1 MRVLFHLLI
10 ILSFITVSSGQMNPG
25 AKQIAMANSDV
36 ALSDDVFSLF
46 NNPAGLAQLNWRELG
61 LYYSPAPFG
70 FNELANGYIAYTEP
84 LGFGSAGIGAMTYG
98 FELYRESRLLLSFS
112 TLYLNKFFG
121 GVSFNYHI
129 VSIKGYGSK
138 SVFYLNAGCL
148 GYLTDEL
155 RIGFSIQNINNASF
169 TPGEDQIPILLNTGL
184 SYNIYDNLSLN
195 FAVEKDIRYNAS
207 VKSGIN
213 YDLIE
218 NLSLRLGF
226 ANEPAEFSC
235 GIGIHFSYFNFDYAV
250 FTHPDLGL
258 THQAG
263 IIISFEK
270 GGNRTRNIMEFP
282 DIK

>member
-1 MRVLFHLLI
+1 MRVLFHFLI
-10 ILSFITVSSGQMNPG
+10 IFSFISVSLGQMNPG
-25 AKQIAMANSDV
+25 AKQIAMSNSDV

-112 TLYLNKFFG
+112 TLYMNKFFA

-129 VSIKGYGSK
+129 VSIQGYGSK
-138 SVFYLNAGCL
+138 SVIYLNAGSL

-155 RIGFSIQNINNASF
+155 RIGFFIQNINQASF
-169 TPGEDQIPILLNTGL
+169 TSKEDQIPILLNAGV
-184 SYNIYDNLSLN
+184 SYNIYYNLSLN

-213 YDLIE
+213 FDLID
-218 NLSLRLGF
+218 NLSLRIGF
-226 ANEPAEFSC
+226 ANEPAEFSF
-235 GIGIHFSYFNFDYAV
+235 GIGIHYSYFNFDYAV
-250 FTHPDLGL
+250 FSHPDLGL

-263 IIISFEK
+263 ITISFEK
-270 GGNRTRNIMEFP
+270 EGNRTINIREFL
-282 DIK
+282 DIR

>member
-1 MRVLFHLLI
+1 
-10 ILSFITVSSGQMNPG
+10 MNPG
-25 AKQIAMANSDV
+25 AKQIAMSNSDV

-70 FNELANGYIAYTEP
+70 LNELANGYIAYTEP

-112 TLYLNKFFG
+112 TLYLNKFFA

-129 VSIKGYGSK
+129 VSIQGYGSK
-138 SVFYLNAGCL
+138 SVFYLNAGSL
-148 GYLTDEL
+148 GYITDEL
-155 RIGFSIQNINNASF
+155 RIGFFIQNINQASF
-169 TPGEDQIPILLNTGL
+169 TSKEDQIPILLNAGV
-184 SYNIYDNLSLN
+184 SYNIYYNLSLN

-213 YDLIE
+213 YDLID
-218 NLSLRLGF
+218 NLSLRIGF

-235 GIGIHFSYFNFDYAV
+235 GIGIHYSYFNFDYAV

-270 GGNRTRNIMEFP
+270 EGNRTMNIREFL
-282 DIK
+282 DIR

>member
-10 ILSFITVSSGQMNPG
+10 IVSFISVTSGQMNPG
-25 AKQIAMANSDV
+25 AKQIAMSNSDV

-70 FNELANGYIAYTEP
+70 LNELANGYIAYTEP

-112 TLYLNKFFG
+112 TSYLNKFFA

-129 VSIKGYGSK
+129 VSIQGYGNK
-138 SVFYLNAGCL
+138 TVFYLNAGCL
-148 GYLTDEL
+148 GYITDEL
-155 RIGFSIQNINNASF
+155 RIGFFVQNINQASF
-169 TPGEDQIPILLNTGL
+169 TSQEDQISILLNAGL
-184 SYNIYDNLSLN
+184 SYNIYDDLSLN

-213 YDLIE
+213 YDLID
-218 NLSLRLGF
+218 NLSLRIGF

-270 GGNRTRNIMEFP
+270 EGNRTRNIKEFL

>member
-1 MRVLFHLLI
+1 MRVLLHLLI
-10 ILSFITVSSGQMNPG
+10 FVSLISVSLGQMNPG

-46 NNPAGLAQLNWRELG
+46 NNPAGLAQLGWRELG

-70 FNELANGYIAYTEP
+70 FKELANGYIAYSEP

-112 TLYLNKFFG
+112 TLYLNKFFF

-129 VSIKGYGSK
+129 VSIQGYGNK
-138 SVFYLNAGCL
+138 SIFYINGGCL
-148 GYLTDEL
+148 GYLMNDL
-155 RIGFSIQNINNASF
+155 RIGFFIQNINQASY
-169 TPGEDQIPILLNTGL
+169 TSDEDQFPILLNFGL
-184 SYNIYDNLSLN
+184 SYTINEILSLN
-195 FAVEKDIRYNAS
+195 CAIEKDIRYNAS
-207 VKSGIN
+207 VRSGIN
-213 YDLIE
+213 YDIID
-218 NLSLRLGF
+218 NLSLRIGF

-250 FTHPDLGL
+250 FVHPDLGL

-270 GGNRTRNIMEFP
+270 EGNRTRNIKEFLES
-282 DIK
+282 K

>member
-10 ILSFITVSSGQMNPG
+10 IVSFMSVSSGQMNPG

-46 NNPAGLAQLNWRELG
+46 NNPAGISQLNWRELG

-70 FNELANGYIAYTEP
+70 LNELANGYIAYTEP
-84 LGFGSAGIGAMTYG
+84 LGFGSAGIGVMTYG

-112 TLYLNKFFG
+112 TLYLNKIFG
-121 GVSFNYHI
+121 GVSLNYHI
-129 VSIKGYGSK
+129 VSIKGYGNK

-148 GYLTDEL
+148 GYLTNEL

-169 TPGEDQIPILLNTGL
+169 TPKENQIPILLSTGL

-213 YDLIE
+213 YDLID

-235 GIGIHFSYFNFDYAV
+235 GVGIHFSYFNFDYAV

-263 IIISFEK
+263 FIISFEK
-270 GGNRTRNIMEFP
+270 EGNRTKNIMEFL

>member
-10 ILSFITVSSGQMNPG
+10 IVSFISVTSGQMNPG
-25 AKQIAMANSDV
+25 AKQIAMSNSDV

-70 FNELANGYIAYTEP
+70 LNELVNGYIAYTEP

-112 TLYLNKFFG
+112 TSYLNKFFA
-121 GVSFNYHI
+121 GVSINYHI
-129 VSIKGYGSK
+129 VSIQRYGNK

-148 GYLTDEL
+148 GYITDEL
-155 RIGFSIQNINNASF
+155 RIGFFVQNINQASF
-169 TPGEDQIPILLNTGL
+169 TSQEDQISILLNAGL
-184 SYNIYDNLSLN
+184 SYNIYDDLSLN

-213 YDLIE
+213 YDLID
-218 NLSLRLGF
+218 NLSLRIGF

-270 GGNRTRNIMEFP
+270 EGNRTRNIKEFL

>member
-1 MRVLFHLLI
+1 
-10 ILSFITVSSGQMNPG
+10 MNPG
-25 AKQIAMANSDV
+25 AKQIAMSNSDV

-46 NNPAGLAQLNWRELG
+46 NNPAGLAQLSWRELG

-70 FNELANGYIAYTEP
+70 LNELANGYIAYTEP

-112 TLYLNKFFG
+112 TLYMNKFFA

-129 VSIKGYGSK
+129 VSIQGYGSK
-138 SVFYLNAGCL
+138 SVFYLNAGSL
-148 GYLTDEL
+148 GYITDEL
-155 RIGFSIQNINNASF
+155 RIGFFIQNINQASF
-169 TPGEDQIPILLNTGL
+169 TSKEDQIPILLNAGV
-184 SYNIYDNLSLN
+184 SYNIYYNLSLN

-207 VKSGIN
+207 IKSGIN
-213 YDLIE
+213 YDLID
-218 NLSLRLGF
+218 NLSLRIGF

-235 GIGIHFSYFNFDYAV
+235 GIGIHYSYFNFDYAV

-270 GGNRTRNIMEFP
+270 EGNRTMNIREFL
-282 DIK
+282 DIR

>member
-1 MRVLFHLLI
+1 
-10 ILSFITVSSGQMNPG
+10 MNPG
-25 AKQIAMANSDV
+25 AKQIAMSNSDV

-46 NNPAGLAQLNWRELG
+46 NNPAGLAQLSWRELG

-70 FNELANGYIAYTEP
+70 LNELANGYIAYTEP

-98 FELYRESRLLLSFS
+98 FELYRETRLVLSFS
-112 TLYLNKFFG
+112 TSYLNKFFA
-121 GVSFNYHI
+121 GVSINYHI
-129 VSIKGYGSK
+129 VSIQRYGNK

-148 GYLTDEL
+148 GYITDEL
-155 RIGFSIQNINNASF
+155 RIGFFVQNINQASF
-169 TPGEDQIPILLNTGL
+169 TPQEDQIPILLNAGL
-184 SYNIYDNLSLN
+184 SYNIYYNLSLN

-213 YDLIE
+213 YDLID
-218 NLSLRLGF
+218 NLSLRIGF

-270 GGNRTRNIMEFP
+270 EGNRTRNIKEFL

>member
-10 ILSFITVSSGQMNPG
+10 IVSFISVSLGQMNPG

-70 FNELANGYIAYTEP
+70 LNELANGYIAYTEP
-84 LGFGSAGIGAMTYG
+84 LDFGSVGIGAMTYG
-98 FELYRESRLLLSFS
+98 FELYRESKLLFSFS
-112 TLYLNKFFG
+112 TLYLNKFFV

-129 VSIKGYGSK
+129 ISIQRYGNK
-138 SVFYLNAGCL
+138 SVFYLNGGCL
-148 GYLTDEL
+148 GYLTDDL
-155 RIGFSIQNINNASF
+155 RIGFSAQNINHASF
-169 TPGEDQIPILLNTGL
+169 TPKDDQIPILLNTGL
-184 SYNIYDNLSLN
+184 SYNFYDNLSLN
-195 FAVEKDIRYNAS
+195 FAIEKDVRYNTS

-213 YDLIE
+213 YDLID
-218 NLSLRLGF
+218 NFSLRIGF

-235 GIGIHFSYFNFDYAV
+235 GIGIHFSYFNFDYSI

-258 THQAG
+258 THQMG

-270 GGNRTRNIMEFP
+270 EGNRTRNIKEFL

>member
-10 ILSFITVSSGQMNPG
+10 IVSFISVSSGQMNPG
-25 AKQIAMANSDV
+25 AKQIAMSNSDV

-70 FNELANGYIAYTEP
+70 LNELANGYIAYTEP

-98 FELYRESRLLLSFS
+98 FELYRETRLVLSFS
-112 TLYLNKFFG
+112 TSYLNKFFA
-121 GVSFNYHI
+121 GVSINYHI
-129 VSIKGYGSK
+129 VSIQRYGNK

-148 GYLTDEL
+148 GYITDEL
-155 RIGFSIQNINNASF
+155 RIGFFVQNINQASF
-169 TPGEDQIPILLNTGL
+169 TPQEDQIPILLNAGL
-184 SYNIYDNLSLN
+184 SYNIYYNLSLN

-213 YDLIE
+213 YDLID
-218 NLSLRLGF
+218 NLSLRIGF

-270 GGNRTRNIMEFP
+270 EGNRTRNIKEFL

>member
-1 MRVLFHLLI
+1 MRVLLHLLI
-10 ILSFITVSSGQMNPG
+10 IVSFISVSSGQMNPG

-70 FNELANGYIAYTEP
+70 LKELSNGYIAYTEP

-98 FELYRESRLLLSFS
+98 FDLYRESRLLISFS
-112 TLYLNKFFG
+112 TLYLNKFFA

-129 VSIKGYGSK
+129 VSIQGYGNK
-138 SVFYLNAGCL
+138 AVFYLNAGCL

-155 RIGFSIQNINNASF
+155 KIGFSIQNINHSSF
-169 TPGEDQIPILLNTGL
+169 TTDEDQIPLLLNAGL
-184 SYNIYDNLSLN
+184 SFNIDDNLSLN
-195 FAVEKDIRYNAS
+195 FSAEKDIRYKAS

-213 YDLIE
+213 YDLID
-218 NLSLRLGF
+218 NLSLRIGF

-235 GIGIHFSYFNFDYAV
+235 GIGIHFSYFNFDYSV

-270 GGNRTRNIMEFP
+270 EVNRTKNIKEFL

>member
-1 MRVLFHLLI
+1 MRVLLHLLI
-10 ILSFITVSSGQMNPG
+10 IVSFISVSSGQMNPG

-46 NNPAGLAQLNWRELG
+46 NNPAGLAQLNWREIG
-61 LYYSPAPFG
+61 AYYSPAPFG
-70 FNELANGYIAYTEP
+70 LNELSNGYIAYTEP
-84 LGFGSAGIGAMTYG
+84 LGFGSAGIGVMTYG

-112 TLYLNKFFG
+112 TLYLNRFLG
-121 GVSFNYHI
+121 GVSFNYHTI
-129 VSIKGYGSK
+129 SIIGYGSK

-169 TPGEDQIPILLNTGL
+169 TSREDQIPILLNTGL
-184 SYNIYDNLSLN
+184 SYNIYDNINLN
-195 FAVEKDIRYNAS
+195 FAIEKDIRYNTS

-213 YDLIE
+213 YDLID

-250 FTHPDLGL
+250 FTHSDLGL

-263 IIISFEK
+263 FIISFEK
-270 GGNRTRNIMEFP
+270 EGNRTKNIMQFL

>member
-1 MRVLFHLLI
+1 
-10 ILSFITVSSGQMNPG
+10 MNPG

-46 NNPAGLAQLNWRELG
+46 NNPAGLAQVNWRELG

-70 FNELANGYIAYTEP
+70 LNELANGYIAYTEP
-84 LGFGSAGIGAMTYG
+84 FGFGSAGIGAMTYG
-98 FELYRESRLLLSFS
+98 FELYRESKLLLSFS
-112 TLYLNKFFG
+112 TSYLNKFFT

-129 VSIKGYGSK
+129 VSIQGYGKK
-138 SVFYLNAGCL
+138 SVFYVSAGCL

-155 RIGFSIQNINNASF
+155 RIGFFIQNINQVSF
-169 TPGEDQIPILLNTGL
+169 VNDENQIPIFLDAGL
-184 SYNIYDNLSLN
+184 SYNIYENLSLN

-213 YDLIE
+213 YDLID
-218 NLSLRLGF
+218 NLSLRIGF

-235 GIGIHFSYFNFDYAV
+235 GIGIHFSYFNFDYSV

-263 IIISFEK
+263 VIISFDKE
-270 GGNRTRNIMEFP
+270 GNRTRNIKEFL

>member
-10 ILSFITVSSGQMNPG
+10 IVSFISVSSGQMNPG

-70 FNELANGYIAYTEP
+70 LNELANGYIAYSEP

-98 FELYRESRLLLSFS
+98 FELYRETRLILSFS
-112 TLYLNKFFG
+112 TLYLNKFFAG
-121 GVSFNYHI
+121 ISVNYHI
-129 VSIKGYGSK
+129 VSIQGYGNK
-138 SVFYLNAGCL
+138 AVFYLSGGSL

-155 RIGFSIQNINNASF
+155 RIGFSIQNINHSSF
-169 TPGEDQIPILLNTGL
+169 TLNEDQIPILLNVGF

-195 FAVEKDIRYNAS
+195 FAIEKDIRYNAS

-213 YDLIE
+213 YDLID
-218 NLSLRLGF
+218 NLSLRIGF
-226 ANEPAEFSC
+226 ANEPADFSC
-235 GIGIHFSYFNFDYAV
+235 GIGIHFSYFNFDYSV

-258 THQAG
+258 TYQAG

-270 GGNRTRNIMEFP
+270 EGNRTRNIKEFL

>member
-1 MRVLFHLLI
+1 
-10 ILSFITVSSGQMNPG
+10 MNPG

-36 ALSDDVFSLF
+36 ALSNDVFSLF

-70 FNELANGYIAYTEP
+70 LNELSNGYIAYTEP

-112 TLYLNKFFG
+112 TLYLNKFFA
-121 GVSFNYHI
+121 GVAFNYHI
-129 VSIKGYGSK
+129 VSIQRYGNK
-138 SVFYLNAGCL
+138 SVLYLNAGCL

-155 RIGFSIQNINNASF
+155 RIGFFIQNINHASF
-169 TPGEDQIPILLNTGL
+169 TPDEDQIPILLNAGL
-184 SYNIYDNLSLN
+184 SYNIYNNLSLN

-207 VKSGIN
+207 IKSGIN
-213 YDLIE
+213 YDLID
-218 NLSLRLGF
+218 NFSLRIGF

-235 GIGIHFSYFNFDYAV
+235 GIGIHFSYFNFDYSV

-270 GGNRTRNIMEFP
+270 EGNRTMNIKEFL

>member
-1 MRVLFHLLI
+1 MRVLFHFLI
-10 ILSFITVSSGQMNPG
+10 IFSFISVSLGQMNPG
-25 AKQIAMANSDV
+25 AKQIAMSNSDV

-70 FNELANGYIAYTEP
+70 LNELANGYIAYTEP

-112 TLYLNKFFG
+112 TLYLNKFFA

-129 VSIKGYGSK
+129 VSIQGYGSK
-138 SVFYLNAGCL
+138 SVFYLNAGSL
-148 GYLTDEL
+148 GYITDEL
-155 RIGFSIQNINNASF
+155 RIGFFIQNINQASF
-169 TPGEDQIPILLNTGL
+169 TSKEDQIPILLNAGV
-184 SYNIYDNLSLN
+184 SYNIYYNLSLN

-213 YDLIE
+213 YDLID
-218 NLSLRLGF
+218 NLSLRIGF

-235 GIGIHFSYFNFDYAV
+235 GIGIHYFYFNFDYAV

-263 IIISFEK
+263 FIISFEK
-270 GGNRTRNIMEFP
+270 EGNRTMNIREFL
-282 DIK
+282 DIR

>member
-1 MRVLFHLLI
+1 MRVLLHFFI
-10 ILSFITVSSGQMNPG
+10 IVSIIPVSLGQINPG

-46 NNPAGLAQLNWRELG
+46 NNPAGLAQISWRELG

-70 FNELANGYIAYTEP
+70 LNELANGYIAYTEP

-98 FELYRESRLLLSFS
+98 FDLYRESRLLLSFS
-112 TLYLNKFFG
+112 TLYLNKFFA

-129 VSIKGYGSK
+129 VSIQGYGNK

-155 RIGFSIQNINNASF
+155 RIGFYIQNINQASF
-169 TPGEDQIPILLNTGL
+169 TPHENQIPFVLNAGL
-184 SYNIYDNLSLN
+184 SYNIYEILSLN
-195 FAVEKDIRYNAS
+195 FDVEKDIRYNVS

-213 YDLIE
+213 YDLID

-226 ANEPAEFSC
+226 ANEPSEFSC
-235 GIGIHFSYFNFDYAV
+235 GIGIHFSYFNFDYSV

-270 GGNRTRNIMEFP
+270 EGNRTRNIKEFL